1 MTYKRQTETENLLG
15 TPRYERENNS
25 WQRSN
30 EKSIASTSTIF
41 FLENGALTFT
51 RCIEIFL
58 DLSISLH
65 PFSQRLD
72 RARASTVAQ
81 WKMHVETLGNQ
92 LDRRSVNGRV
102 GKDFLS
108 LSLSL
113 AFRVRSVILPEMPF
127 RGAIVSWLPSHLA
140 DHCNHRMPDRTEPRR
155 RVTWFR
161 AITRSRLSSCRE
173 MRREKR
179 ERKIIRDY
187 VLSSAFRKLFSRR
200 EKTISPLFRDAS
212 LAPFLAGKKN

>member
-108 LSLSL
+108 LSLS
-113 AFRVRSVILPEMPF
+113 RI
-127 RGAIVSWLPSHLA
+127 
-140 DHCNHRMPDRTEPRR
+140 PRAQR
-155 RVTWFR
+155 NS
-161 AITRSRLSSCRE
+161 TRNA
-173 MRREKR
+173 
-179 ERKIIRDY
+179 
-187 VLSSAFRKLFSRR
+187 VSRR
-200 EKTISPLFRDAS
+200 DRLVATKS
-212 LAPFLAGKKN
+212 LGGSL